1 MQEEVYKTK
10 VNELRLIRIQERLR
24 FKEASEKMSHLLNSF
39 KDNGDVLHTDLP
51 TISFNDMKEMEKN
64 LWYNIDE
71 DISIR
76 LGDSSE
82 EGLKFSVILKAG
94 AKFALKKHDSMQYIV
109 VNEGKLLDLNN
120 NTSYIKG
127 DEVIYLAYEPH
138 EHASD
143 TYSEYVIHFH
153 PPTED

>member
-1 MQEEVYKTK
+1 MQDEVYKMK
-10 VNELRLIRIQERLR
+10 VEELREIRLRERLR
-24 FKEASEKMSHLLNSF
+24 FKVASDKMGHLLDSF
-39 KDNGDVLHTDLP
+39 KDNGELLHTNLP
-51 TISFNDMKEMEKN
+51 TISFHDMKEMEKN

-76 LGDSSE
+76 LGDSSDD
-82 EGLKFSVILKAG
+82 GLKFSVILKAG
-94 AKFALKKHDSMQYIV
+94 AKFALKRHDSMQYIV

-143 TYSEYVIHFH
+143 TYSEYVIYFH
-153 PPTED
+153 PPTEE